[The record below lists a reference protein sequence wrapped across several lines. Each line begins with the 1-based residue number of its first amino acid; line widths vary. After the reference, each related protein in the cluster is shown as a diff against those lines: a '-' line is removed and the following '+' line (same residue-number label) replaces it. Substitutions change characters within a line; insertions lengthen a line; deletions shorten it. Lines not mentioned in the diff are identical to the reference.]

1 MSNTPSRVL
10 QAQRLLET
18 GKLEEAYQMLVRILE
33 REPGHANANR
43 VLSRVLYQLGRFFDA
58 LHYARAAATAAPT
71 SPEALV
77 NLGKILALTNRQAE
91 SIETYRRA
99 LALAPHDF
107 SIRSDLAGQLTYSF
121 RALESIAVLQE
132 APPEQLDGPHL
143 SLALARAQLTAGR
156 AEDAIA
162 TLRSAIERH
171 PKDPGLAE
179 CYAFTLNYAPDAEIA
194 ESLRAHINQ
203 AALVHSAL
211 KPLALVGPK
220 PDLDPDR
227 TLRIGLISPDFWAHA
242 VATFIEPLLEHFNRE
257 QFEFTCYATNPVEDH
272 VTARLREHT
281 TRFRNVA
288 VMGPRDMARLIH
300 ADKTDILIDLSGL
313 TANHRQPVM
322 LYQPAPVQAT
332 YLGYPSTT
340 GAPTIQHR
348 IVDSF
353 TDPAPT
359 ADAASSE
366 KLVRID
372 PCFLCFRIPEHAPT
386 IAPPPCSAQ
395 PFITFGSF
403 NDLKKLN
410 RTTLDLFASVL
421 NQVPN
426 SRLVLKNFALSSDDL
441 RADFAKRFADCGLG
455 SDRVE
460 LLGPVG
466 ESEGHLGTYRRIDI
480 ALDTYPYHGTTTTC
494 EALLMGVPVVT
505 LAGDRHASRV
515 GVSLLSNVGLTDC
528 VASSPAHYE
537 RIAAAL
543 AADRT
548 RLASLRQSLRDTF
561 AASPLCDAPAYAAR
575 MGDAL
580 RGMWRTHVASQPAKG
595 GSRR

>member
-1 MSNTPSRVL
+1 MSDTPSRVL

-18 GKLEEAYQMLVRILE
+18 GKPEEAYQMLVRILE

-71 SPEALV
+71 SPDVLV

-99 LALAPHDF
+99 LALAPHDL
-107 SIRSDLAGQLTYSF
+107 SIRYDLASQLTYSF
-121 RALESIAVLQE
+121 CALESIAVLQE
-132 APPEQLDGPHL
+132 APPEQLDGHQL

-162 TLRSAIERH
+162 TLRAAVERH
-171 PKDPGLAE
+171 PRDPGLAE
-179 CYAFTLNYAPDAEIA
+179 CYAFTLNYAPDADLS
-194 ESLRAHINQ
+194 ESLRAHVHQ
-203 AALVHSAL
+203 AALVRSSL

-220 PDLDPDR
+220 PDLDPER
-227 TLRIGLISPDFWAHA
+227 PLRIGLISPDFWAHA

-272 VTARLREHT
+272 VTARLRQHAN
-281 TRFRNVA
+281 RFRKVA
-288 VMGPRDMARLIH
+288 AMGPRDMARLIH

-313 TANHRQPVM
+313 TASHRQSVM

-340 GAPTIQHR
+340 GAPTVHYR
-348 IVDSF
+348 IVDSS
-353 TDPAPT
+353 TDPTPT

-366 KLVRID
+366 KLVQID
-372 PCFLCFRIPEHAPT
+372 PCFLCFRIPEHAP
-386 IAPPPCSAQ
+386 AVSPPPSTAQ

-410 RTTLDLFASVL
+410 RITLDLFASVL

-426 SRLVLKNFALSSDDL
+426 SRLVLKNFALSNNDL
-441 RADFAKRFADCGLG
+441 RADFAQRFADRGLG
-455 SDRVE
+455 PDRIE
-460 LLGPVG
+460 LLGPVA
-466 ESEGHLGTYRRIDI
+466 ESEGHLGAYRRIDI
-480 ALDTYPYHGTTTTC
+480 ALDTFPYHGTTTTC
-494 EALLMGVPVVT
+494 ESLLMGVPVVT

-528 VASSPAHYE
+528 IASSPAHYVQ
-537 RIAAAL
+537 IAVAL
-543 AADRT
+543 AADT
-548 RLASLRQSLRDTF
+548 ARLTSLRHSLRDTL
-561 AASPLCDAPAYAAR
+561 AASPLCDAPAFAAR

-580 RGMWRTHVASQPAKG
+580 RGMWRSHVASQPAKG
-595 GSRR
+595 GARR